1 MRFVLL
7 FLLVAFFA
15 IPARADFDAGRA
27 AYNKKEWREAILH
40 LRPLAEKGDDRA
52 MILLGN
58 MYKEGYG
65 VIRNDEEAFEL
76 YQRAALG
83 HDNTEAMVAMASMYT
98 SGLGVPRSVT
108 TAKKIFERAAL
119 LGDQTGAFFYA
130 SILFRGNNHPADD
143 LKPDLEAAY
152 KWLKIAGK
160 QKAYPKFTNAALEM
174 ATQMEQK
181 HLNTEQVQRLS
192 AEADVWRPLTA
203 KELGPFSVPP
213 PFSGTRIIVP
223 KEIETQIEEEEKEAL
238 E

>member
-1 MRFVLL
+1 MRFILV
-7 FLLVAFFA
+7 FLLVVSFSGA
-15 IPARADFDAGRA
+15 ARADFDAGRA

-40 LRPLAEKGDDRA
+40 LRPLAERGDDRA

-65 VIRNDEEAFEL
+65 VIRDDKEAFEL

-83 HDNTEAMVAMASMYT
+83 HNNTEAMVAMASMYT

-143 LKPDLEAAY
+143 LKPDLEGAY
-152 KWLKIAGK
+152 KWLKITGK
-160 QKAYPKFTNAALEM
+160 QKAYPKFTNAAIEM
-174 ATQMEQK
+174 AKQMEQK
-181 HLNTEQVQRLS
+181 YLNAEQVQRLA
-192 AEADVWRPLTA
+192 AEAEAWKPLTA
-203 KELGPFSVPP
+203 EELGPFSVPP

-223 KEIETQIEEEEKEAL
+223 KELEAQIETEEKEAL